1 MKAEWDAC
9 GDVPAL
15 ADLDGRECYGGLDLG
30 ATRDLSAFVLVF
42 PGEGKALD
50 VLPTAFM
57 PEQGIEDR
65 SAQDRVPYDIWSRQ
79 GHISLT
85 PGATNDPEHI
95 AEAIATA
102 AGRYNIKAIAY
113 DRWRIEDLRRE
124 LTALGCN
131 VELVPFGQGFK
142 DMAPAV
148 DTLERAVAEK
158 RIRHGKNPVL
168 NMCAANAVIERDA
181 AGNRKLTKA
190 KSSGRIDVLVALT
203 MALSL
208 AERHEEVMYVP
219 GCLEMLISD

>member
-1 MKAEWDAC
+1 MAGWTSAPRAISQPSC
-9 GDVPAL
+9 WCSPA
-15 ADLDGRECYGGLDLG
+15 R
-30 ATRDLSAFVLVF
+30 
-42 PGEGKALD
+42 GKVLD

-65 SAQDRVPYDIWSRQ
+65 AAQDRVPYDLWAKQ

-95 AEAIATA
+95 AEAIAA
-102 AGRYNIKAIAY
+102 AAARFDIKAIAY

-124 LTALGCN
+124 LTALGCA

-158 RIRHGKNPVL
+158 RLRHGRNPVL
-168 NMCAANAVIERDA
+168 NMCASNAVIERDA

-208 AERHEEVMYVP
+208 AERHEPEEFMP
-219 GCLEMLISD
+219 GCLELLGAN